1 MQDVGIPDDAAP
13 PADRTTEE
21 GAAACE
27 ATRPSRLSE
36 RLPEFYPDITNC
48 DQLSSDDESASEDAR
63 MEYLLCQPADK
74 VCNSMWYGARDMPV
88 AADAGASMI
97 TVGQYATMQKLAFLQ
112 SRQTIDGHNKTAA
125 AALALLSDTV
135 TLDPSNPVA
144 QPFLR
149 GENSVHNEYSRVPS
163 SKRACDNAVGVPSA
177 DRYTLHVC
185 WRDGC
190 THWWLHCPKCT
201 HCPEG
206 DACPVCFC
214 PKCGTHR
221 YKVVDGK
228 ARPREC
234 FLMWDVFEQ
243 FFLDAQL
250 CSGILKARR
259 ESVLWSPR
267 VTVCNAW
274 LFVLDKGMV
283 HTS

>member
-1 MQDVGIPDDAAP
+1 MCSSSIISAARVILGVCICDGSLLVPDTTLNVEAIARGLVVDGGILDLVASITCPACEGVADSPPCPRVRSLDGVGGGQSPRPDSPPLDLDVWRALQYRLPDTPPPGQDVSMQDVGIPDDAAP

-163 SKRACDNAVGVPSA
+163 
-177 DRYTLHVC
+177 
-185 WRDGC
+185 
-190 THWWLHCPKCT
+190 
-201 HCPEG
+201 
-206 DACPVCFC
+206 
-214 PKCGTHR
+214 
-221 YKVVDGK
+221 
-228 ARPREC
+228 
-234 FLMWDVFEQ
+234 
-243 FFLDAQL
+243 
-250 CSGILKARR
+250 
-259 ESVLWSPR
+259 
-267 VTVCNAW
+267 
-274 LFVLDKGMV
+274 
-283 HTS
+283 